1 VKEFL
6 GPTDTLDS
14 ITTARWVVSRLQ
26 DEKVTIRN
34 ISAAEQI
41 PVTSFLREITLLEVR
56 NLRTTVGSATI
67 TFSFGS
73 GTSFGAIPGLSSLSL
88 TTARANFTVSGLSG
102 QGQIITTAQEI
113 RFDITSVTGGPLSIP
128 FLLIFRETAS
138 LT

>member
-1 VKEFL
+1 MKEYL
-6 GPTDTLDS
+6 GPIDS
-14 ITTARWVVSRLQ
+14 LNSLTTVRWVSSRLQ

-41 PVTSFLREITLLEVR
+41 PVTSFPREITLLEVR
-56 NLRTTVGSATI
+56 NLRTSVGSATI

-73 GTSFGAIPGLSSLSL
+73 GGSFGAIPGLSNLSL
-88 TTARANFTVSGLSG
+88 ATSRANFTVSG
-102 QGQIITTAQEI
+102 QGQIIATNQEI
-113 RFDITSVTGGPLSIP
+113 RFDIISLTGGPLSIP

>member
-1 VKEFL
+1 MKEFL
-6 GPTDTLDS
+6 GPIDTLDS
-14 ITTARWVVSRLQ
+14 IATPRWVSSRLQ

-41 PVTSFLREITLLEVR
+41 SVTSFPREITLLEVR
-56 NLRTTVGSATI
+56 NLRTTVGSAAI

-73 GTSFGAIPGLSSLSL
+73 GASFGAIPGLSNLSL
-88 TTARANFTVSGLSG
+88 ATTRANFTVSG
-102 QGQIITTAQEI
+102 QGQIITTTQEI
-113 RFDITSVTGGPLSIP
+113 RFDITSVTGGPLNIL

>member
-1 VKEFL
+1 MKEFL
-6 GPTDTLDS
+6 GPIDTLDT
-14 ITTARWVVSRLQ
+14 IATPRWVSSRLQ

-41 PVTSFLREITLLEVR
+41 PVTSFSREITLLEVR
-56 NLRTTVGSATI
+56 NLRTSVGSATI

-73 GTSFGAIPGLSSLSL
+73 GVSFGAIPGLSNLSL
-88 TTARANFTVSGLSG
+88 TTTRANFTVPG

-113 RFDITSVTGGPLSIP
+113 RFDISAVTGGPLSIP

>member
-1 VKEFL
+1 MKEFL
-6 GPTDTLDS
+6 GPIDTLDS
-14 ITTARWVVSRLQ
+14 VTTARWVSSRLQ

-41 PVTSFLREITLLEVR
+41 PVTSFPREITLLEVR

-73 GTSFGAIPGLSSLSL
+73 GASFGAIPGLSNLSL
-88 TTARANFTVSGLSG
+88 TTTRANFTVSG
-102 QGQIITTAQEI
+102 QGQIITTTQEI
-113 RFDITSVTGGPLSIP
+113 RFDITSVTGGPLNIL
-128 FLLIFRETAS
+128 FLLIFCETAS

>member
-1 VKEFL
+1 MKEFL
-6 GPTDTLDS
+6 GPIDTLDS
-14 ITTARWVVSRLQ
+14 IATARWVTSRQ
-26 DEKVTIRN
+26 QNEKVIIRN

-41 PVTSFLREITLLEVR
+41 LVTSFPREITLLEVR
-56 NLRTTVGSATI
+56 NLRTSVGSATI

-73 GTSFGAIPGLSSLSL
+73 GASFGAIPGLSSLSV
-88 TTARANFTVSGLSG
+88 TTTKANFTVSG

-113 RFDITSVTGGPLSIP
+113 RFDIASVTGGPLSIP

>member
-14 ITTARWVVSRLQ
+14 ITTARWVASRLQ
-26 DEKVTIRN
+26 SEIVTITN
-34 ISAAEQI
+34 ISAAQQI
-41 PVTSFLREITLLEVR
+41 PVSSFLREITLLEVR

-73 GTSFGAIPGLSSLSL
+73 GVSFGAIPGLSNLSL
-88 TTARANFTVSGLSG
+88 TTARANFTVSG

>member
-1 VKEFL
+1 MKEFL

-14 ITTARWVVSRLQ
+14 ITTARWVASRLR

-73 GTSFGAIPGLSSLSL
+73 GASFGAIPGLSSLSL
-88 TTARANFTVSGLSG
+88 TTARSNFTVSG

>member
-14 ITTARWVVSRLQ
+14 ITTARWVASRLQ
-26 DEKVTIRN
+26 SEIVTITN
-34 ISAAEQI
+34 ISAAQQI

-56 NLRTTVGSATI
+56 NLRTSAGSATI

-73 GTSFGAIPGLSSLSL
+73 GASFGAIPGLSSLSL
-88 TTARANFTVSGLSG
+88 TTARANFTVSG

-113 RFDITSVTGGPLSIP
+113 RFDITSVTGGPLSIS

>member
-1 VKEFL
+1 MKEFL

-14 ITTARWVVSRLQ
+14 ITTARWVASRLQ
-26 DEKVTIRN
+26 SEIVTITN
-34 ISAAEQI
+34 ISAAQQI

-56 NLRTTVGSATI
+56 NLRTSAGSATI

-73 GTSFGAIPGLSSLSL
+73 GASFGAIPGLSSLSL
-88 TTARANFTVSGLSG
+88 TTARANFTVSG

-113 RFDITSVTGGPLSIP
+113 RFDITSVTGGPLSIS

>member
-1 VKEFL
+1 MKEFL
-6 GPTDTLDS
+6 GPIDTLDS
-14 ITTARWVVSRLQ
+14 IATARWVTSRQ
-26 DEKVTIRN
+26 QNEKVIIRN

-41 PVTSFLREITLLEVR
+41 LVTSFPREITLLEVR
-56 NLRTTVGSATI
+56 NLRTSVGSATI

-73 GTSFGAIPGLSSLSL
+73 GASFGAIPGLSSLSL
-88 TTARANFTVSGLSG
+88 TTTRANFTVSG

-113 RFDITSVTGGPLSIP
+113 RFDIASVTGGPLSIP

>member
-1 VKEFL
+1 VKESL
-6 GPTDTLDS
+6 APIDTLDS
-14 ITTARWVVSRLQ
+14 ITTARWVSSRLQ
-26 DEKVTIRN
+26 DEKVLIRN
-34 ISAAEQI
+34 VSAAEQI
-41 PVTSFLREITLLEVR
+41 VAISFPREITLLEVW

-73 GTSFGAIPGLSSLSL
+73 GASFGVIPGLSNLSL
-88 TTARANFTVSGLSG
+88 TTTRANFTVSG

>member
-1 VKEFL
+1 VKESL
-6 GPTDTLDS
+6 APIDTLDS
-14 ITTARWVVSRLQ
+14 ITTARWVSSRLQ
-26 DEKVTIRN
+26 DEKVLIRN

-41 PVTSFLREITLLEVR
+41 PITSFPREITLLEVR
-56 NLRTTVGSATI
+56 NLRTSVGSATI

-73 GTSFGAIPGLSSLSL
+73 GASFGAIPGLSNLSL
-88 TTARANFTVSGLSG
+88 TTTRANFTVSG

-113 RFDITSVTGGPLSIP
+113 RFDITSVTGELLSIP

>member
-14 ITTARWVVSRLQ
+14 ITTARWVASRLR

-73 GTSFGAIPGLSSLSL
+73 GASFGAIPGLSSLSL
-88 TTARANFTVSGLSG
+88 TTARSNFTVSG

>member
-1 VKEFL
+1 MKEFL

-14 ITTARWVVSRLQ
+14 ITTARWVASRLQ
-26 DEKVTIRN
+26 DEKVTIRS

-73 GTSFGAIPGLSSLSL
+73 GASFGAIPGLSSLSL
-88 TTARANFTVSGLSG
+88 TTARANFTVSG